1 MKAKSKILA
10 LLLSLVMVFSLMVPA
25 FADDDETDG
34 KTDEP
39 AVSESAEPEEG
50 EPEESADPEAGEAPE
65 EAGKIVILHT
75 NDVHCGIDQVKKDD
89 AVTNIGYAG
98 VAAYKTE
105 MEAQYGDR
113 KSVV

>member
-65 EAGKIVILHT
+65 SSGSRWNTVRQFRIL
-75 NDVHCGIDQVKKDD
+75 
-89 AVTNIGYAG
+89 
-98 VAAYKTE
+98 
-105 MEAQYGDR
+105 
-113 KSVV
+113 